1 MISVKYLLV
10 FFLVTI
16 SLGQYSFVK
25 NITNTSLYSITDAE
39 VSSVGEFIYIRTS
52 NDFYIYDSNLKIFQ
66 IGTGWPNSKISAS
79 DNAFTIGQSIWARQ
93 TYDFELLTNLS
104 NIISTKISK
113 SGLVVAAWNSSKAVY
128 VFSRS
133 SIYDNF
139 SLYYTIQSTEA
150 PNDVVFNNN
159 GSLLAVSGN
168 FKVYLYQN
176 LSGGYRV
183 YDMINH
189 GFNSFTQ
196 ILAPN
201 NFSYIIVRCGAAVN
215 FFQFLNNTYS
225 QYKNL
230 SFGYSISDWALDTN
244 HLVIGLSSLQQVYV
258 YRNIGIDFNQVQ
270 NLSSTCTAVGAGN
283 GTLITAAGI
292 TVSIWRSAVSL
303 TDQEATKDSQLTVE
317 S

>member
-1 MISVKYLLV
+1 
-10 FFLVTI
+10 
-16 SLGQYSFVK
+16 
-25 NITNTSLYSITDAE
+25 
-39 VSSVGEFIYIRTS
+39 
-52 NDFYIYDSNLKIFQ
+52 
-66 IGTGWPNSKISAS
+66 
-79 DNAFTIGQSIWARQ
+79 
-93 TYDFELLTNLS
+93 
-104 NIISTKISK
+104 
-113 SGLVVAAWNSSKAVY
+113 VVAAWNSSKAVY

-183 YDMINH
+183 YDMISH

-201 NFSYIIVRCGAAVN
+201 NFSYIIVRCGAAVY
-215 FFQFLNNTYS
+215 FFQLLNNTYS

-230 SFGYSISDWALDTN
+230 SFGYNISDWALDTN
-244 HLVIGLSSLQQVYV
+244 HLVIGLS
-258 YRNIGIDFNQVQ
+258 
-270 NLSSTCTAVGAGN
+270 
-283 GTLITAAGI
+283 
-292 TVSIWRSAVSL
+292 
-303 TDQEATKDSQLTVE
+303 
-317 S
+317 